1 MTLVK
6 TSVNDNAGKS
16 ALPKRRLGRT
26 DMHITPVGLGA
37 WAIGG
42 GDWAVGW
49 GEQDDRES
57 IAAIRHA
64 VERGVNW
71 IDTAAIYGLGHS
83 EEVVRNALADI
94 PAAQRP
100 YVFTKCGLRWDDND
114 RMAPPKNVGSP
125 ASIRAECEASLKR
138 LGVERIDLYQM
149 HWPARDG
156 TPIED
161 YWSTLLDLKAE
172 GKVRAVGLSN
182 HNVGQLEAAEKVGH
196 VDTLQPPFSAIRR
209 EFAAAELPWC
219 VQHDTGVIVYSPMQ
233 AGLLTG
239 AFTADRA
246 KHLPANDWRSRNAE
260 FTGDKLTANLAL
272 AATMADVA
280 KRHDASTAAVAIAWT
295 LSWPGVSGAIV
306 GARNAEQVDGWIGAA
321 TLHLRQ
327 ADLDEIAATI
337 DLSGAGSGP
346 PLPYEMDR

>member
-1 MTLVK
+1 MTEP
-6 TSVNDNAGKS
+6 TGKS

-26 DMHITPVGLGA
+26 DMFITPVGLGA

-49 GEQDDRES
+49 GNQDDKQS

-64 VERGVNW
+64 AERGVNW

-83 EEVVRNALADI
+83 EEVVRKALKDI
-94 PAAQRP
+94 PSAQRP
-100 YVFTKCGLRWDDND
+100 LIFTKCGLRWDEAN
-114 RMAPPKNVGSP
+114 RMAAPQNVGDP

-161 YWSTLLDLKAE
+161 YWRALLDLKKE

-182 HNVGQLEAAEKVGH
+182 HTATQLEAAEKTGH

-209 EFAAAELPWC
+209 EFAASELPWC
-219 VQHDTGVIVYSPMQ
+219 ITHDTGVIVYSPMQ

-239 AFTADRA
+239 AFTAERA
-246 KHLPANDWRSRNAE
+246 KTLPTNDWRSRNAE
-260 FTGDKLTANLAL
+260 FTGEKLKANLAL
-272 AATMADVA
+272 AATMKKVGE
-280 KRHDASTAAVAIAWT
+280 RHGTSAASAAIAWV
-295 LSWPGVSGAIV
+295 LAWPGVSGAIV
-306 GARNAEQVDGWIGAA
+306 GARAPEQVDGWIDAVSL
-321 TLHLRQ
+321 TLTE

-337 DLSGAGSGP
+337 GRSGAGTGP
-346 PLPYEMDR
+346 ARPPRAAG